1 MQYVIL
7 SLYNSPAGVSAQIKY
22 NSRITP
28 AGVSAQIKYPFRI
41 APAEA
46 SADPLLVLIFIWP
59 ADIGYTLL
67 ELKRHVRSV
76 TISGILDYMGC
87 GYLAG
92 REASFRPFLILLISH
107 FLSLAYREASFRP
120 FSLLFPHFSSL
131 AHRAAFIST
140 SYSLFLSFRN
150 SRISIALFFIS
161 FI

>member
-67 ELKRHVRSV
+67 ELKRHGRSV
-76 TISGILDYMGC
+76 TISGILDYMGW
-87 GYLAG
+87 L
-92 REASFRPFLILLISH
+92 RHLER
-107 FLSLAYREASFRP
+107 
-120 FSLLFPHFSSL
+120 
-131 AHRAAFIST
+131 
-140 SYSLFLSFRN
+140 
-150 SRISIALFFIS
+150 
-161 FI
+161 